1 MLGYARAM
9 TGQPEDGIPF
19 LREAI
24 EQLAQ
29 SRRTMEALFTT
40 YLCEAHLLARQ
51 LGEAAALAERAL
63 ALSRER
69 FERATEARALYLL
82 GEIAALDAEEPLAV
96 CHYHDAL
103 VLASELGLRPLV
115 AHCHVGL
122 GDLYQSTGKRE
133 QAQQHLT
140 TGMAMY
146 REMDMRFW
154 LEKTQRAMKSL
165 PTNRLPG

>member
-9 TGQPEDGIPF
+9 AGQPEDGIRL

-51 LGEAAALAERAL
+51 LGEAAALAVRAL

-69 FERATEARALYLL
+69 FERATEARSLYLL
-82 GEIAALDAEEPLAV
+82 GEIAALGAENRVADR
-96 CHYHDAL
+96 HYHSAL
-103 VLASELGLRPLV
+103 ALAGELGLRPLA
-115 AHCHVGL
+115 AHCHFGVANL
-122 GDLYQSTGKRE
+122 SQSTGERE
-133 QAQQHLT
+133 PAQQHFT
-140 TGMAMY
+140 TAMAMY
-146 REMDMRFW
+146 REMDMRF
-154 LEKTQRAMKSL
+154 
-165 PTNRLPG
+165 PH